1 VVVDSRGSRS
11 ITDENLPLNIG
22 SQATADIR
30 IPGAESGGTAASI
43 DLLEDRPFLHK
54 ISGDVEISVNEE
66 AVTANRWLADGD
78 EIVAAGVRIHC
89 QLGDGE
95 MRFAVTEA
103 LLEYETHPPDL
114 AVSGTPDIDAHP
126 EPIVPVQ
133 MRAQPLVREV
143 ETTAGTR
150 LKWTIYGALAVLFL
164 VAAYLFNA
172 RAVLLD
178 VSPGFAD
185 VNIAGAVI
193 APKFAGR
200 YLLLQG
206 EYRVVLSAPGYH
218 PVREEIEV
226 DDTANQVFPIVM
238 RKLPGRLAI
247 RTVPATDARVLVDDA
262 EAGQLP
268 GPVISVEPGER
279 VIRVIAERY
288 LEFTSTVVV
297 EGRDVLQE
305 VQAQM
310 QPGWGD
316 IEFVSEP
323 SDAEIYVD
331 DEPVGRTPATLAVM
345 AGDRVL
351 LVRKEGFKSWKNQI
365 RVDAGQGQALPAIE
379 LTEVDGLLSVVSVP
393 AGAAVSVDG
402 RYRGTTP
409 AEVELAPGAQ
419 YTLIVS
425 KPGFESM
432 TQAVAME
439 SRRGR
444 TVRLTLP
451 PRLGVVNIT
460 SDQPDAQLFIDGKL
474 RGVADQELSLP
485 SRPHRIEVRKVGFA
499 TFTTEVNPQ
508 PGLPERLDIRML
520 TPAEAVL
527 AAIPQ
532 TITTGDGTTL
542 LLVAPGEFLMGAPRR
557 EQGRRPNEAQHRV
570 ELTRPFYLATTEV
583 TNSRFLQFKPK
594 HTSGSEKYRQLATGK
609 HPAVMMSWEEAT
621 GYCNWLSGQDGL
633 DPAYVFE
640 EGDIVLASPPTTGYR
655 LPTEAEWA
663 WAGRFNGG
671 AGARKF
677 PWGDRMPLV
686 EGAGNY
692 ADKSARSVLASVLN
706 NYNDSFP
713 VTAPVGTFAAGPL
726 GFYDMGGNVSE
737 WVTDRYGVYTDV
749 NGTEVDPLGP
759 DKGQYHVIRGSGWR
773 HSSISE
779 LRFAYRD
786 FGDRGRLDVGFR
798 IARYADVLLE
808 QSQ

>member
-1 VVVDSRGSRS
+1 
-11 ITDENLPLNIG
+11 
-22 SQATADIR
+22 
-30 IPGAESGGTAASI
+30 
-43 DLLEDRPFLHK
+43 
-54 ISGDVEISVNEE
+54 
-66 AVTANRWLADGD
+66 
-78 EIVAAGVRIHC
+78 
-89 QLGDGE
+89 
-95 MRFAVTEA
+95 M
-103 LLEYETHPPDL
+103 
-114 AVSGTPDIDAHP
+114 
-126 EPIVPVQ
+126 
-133 MRAQPLVREV
+133 
-143 ETTAGTR
+143 
-150 LKWTIYGALAVLFL
+150 
-164 VAAYLFNA
+164 
-172 RAVLLD
+172 
-178 VSPGFAD
+178 
-185 VNIAGAVI
+185 
-193 APKFAGR
+193 
-200 YLLLQG
+200 
-206 EYRVVLSAPGYH
+206 
-218 PVREEIEV
+218 
-226 DDTANQVFPIVM
+226 
-238 RKLPGRLAI
+238 
-247 RTVPATDARVLVDDA
+247 
-262 EAGQLP
+262 
-268 GPVISVEPGER
+268 
-279 VIRVIAERY
+279 
-288 LEFTSTVVV
+288 
-297 EGRDVLQE
+297 
-305 VQAQM
+305 
-310 QPGWGD
+310 
-316 IEFVSEP
+316 
-323 SDAEIYVD
+323 
-331 DEPVGRTPATLAVM
+331 
-345 AGDRVL
+345 
-351 LVRKEGFKSWKNQI
+351 
-365 RVDAGQGQALPAIE
+365 
-379 LTEVDGLLSVVSVP
+379 
-393 AGAAVSVDG
+393 
-402 RYRGTTP
+402 
-409 AEVELAPGAQ
+409 
-419 YTLIVS
+419 
-425 KPGFESM
+425 
-432 TQAVAME
+432 
-439 SRRGR
+439 
-444 TVRLTLP
+444 TLP
-451 PRLGVVNIT
+451 PRLGVINIT

-759 DKGQYHVIRGSGWR
+759 DEGQYHVIRGSGWR